1 MFVEPFSL
9 GFNLG
14 RINFRG
20 RRVKMVSDL
29 TASNALDLQLPCILV
44 FKFTGHW
51 LARFHSK
58 ELHFLTRIDGI
69 ILPATLSFK
78 SFSWKDLGNSDA
90 NSRHFGEPLAIQ
102 WRVTPHLE

>member
-1 MFVEPFSL
+1 MLVEPYSL

-14 RINFRG
+14 RISFRG
-20 RRVKMVSDL
+20 WRVKMVSDL

-58 ELHFLTRIDGI
+58 ELHFLTRINGI
-69 ILPATLSFK
+69 IRPATLSLK
-78 SFSWKDLGNSDA
+78 SCLTLLPEKW
-90 NSRHFGEPLAIQ
+90 
-102 WRVTPHLE
+102 V